1 MLLFNLLFYYVVSII
16 VLFICILNFFYDG
29 KINTYICNNFSPS
42 FWYKKYLAYIGT
54 PANAENN
61 CTKLPGFE
69 FTKLG
74 SYTREIMRNITC
86 QWKVLTTRILWQF
99 FMTNLSEFFQYF
111 LFYCKIFFLF
121 LFKLRF
127 TPCKA
132 EQPLKGI
139 ELQEKESQ
147 KDYIIQEICWERT
160 YS

>member
-1 MLLFNLLFYYVVSII
+1 MEIKTVLDLFQVIPAIFNLEVNFPLAMLLFNLLFYYVVSII

-54 PANAENN
+54 PANTENN

-86 QWKVLTTRILWQF
+86 Q
-99 FMTNLSEFFQYF
+99 
-111 LFYCKIFFLF
+111 
-121 LFKLRF
+121 
-127 TPCKA
+127 
-132 EQPLKGI
+132 
-139 ELQEKESQ
+139 
-147 KDYIIQEICWERT
+147 
-160 YS
+160 